1 MIVFYLNIF
10 FNAIYACIF
19 CIKFSVSHDL
29 SEILKRNPEILK
41 SWFAAQ
47 ETLLFI
53 INVENICA
61 TYSFFVETLI
71 IFSDPGFFIE

>member
-10 FNAIYACIF
+10 LNAIYACDDSCIF
-19 CIKFSVSHDL
+19 SIKVSVSHDL

-47 ETLLFI
+47 ETFLFI

-61 TYSFFVETLI
+61 A
-71 IFSDPGFFIE
+71 